1 MSRTSLARTGLTAL
15 TIAVAPLA
23 AAGCN
28 SDASQDSSSPVE
40 PQPTE
45 DDPVASARPLEIVDG
60 RGNTWT
66 APDGTEVA
74 FVAVLPPARVAGEPG
89 RVLLAFPPGGQD
101 LDLTE
106 RLVEE
111 DWRAEALARGW
122 IVVSPA
128 APSTGLWYT
137 DETAALLPDFLD
149 SIAATF
155 PPADGTFDLA
165 GVSNGG
171 LSGFRAA
178 LEHPERFRSMVLF
191 PGSPSSDTTDEQFA
205 ALDEIDITLI
215 VGGDDASWLQ
225 GSQQA
230 HDRLA
235 ALGIESELVI
245 VPGEGHIIESLT
257 PAQLWDAL
265 DP

>member
-1 MSRTSLARTGLTAL
+1 MVLAWSTSSCSDETSRDAVTASTSAPTAS
-15 TIAVAPLA
+15 AQPLA
-23 AAGCN
+23 
-28 SDASQDSSSPVE
+28 
-40 PQPTE
+40 
-45 DDPVASARPLEIVDG
+45 IVDG

-66 APDGTEVA
+66 APDGTEVS

-106 RLVEE
+106 RLVDE
-111 DWRAEALARGW
+111 DWRDEALSRGW
-122 IVVSPA
+122 VVVSPA

-137 DETAALLPDFLD
+137 DETAALLPAFLD

-155 PPADGTFDLA
+155 PPTDGTFDLA

-191 PGSPSSDTTDEQFA
+191 PGSPPNDTTDEEFA
-205 ALDEIDITLI
+205 ALDAIDITLI

-235 ALGIESELVI
+235 ALDIDSELVI

>member
-1 MSRTSLARTGLTAL
+1 MASLGS
-15 TIAVAPLA
+15 
-23 AAGCN
+23 AGCTN
-28 SDASQDSSSPVE
+28 DPPEDAPSVE
-40 PQPTE
+40 PGSTE
-45 DDPVASARPLEIVDG
+45 DDPATAPLHVVDG

-66 APDGTEVA
+66 APDGTEVS
-74 FVAVLPPARVAGEPG
+74 FVVVLPPTRVAGEPG

-106 RLVEE
+106 RLVE
-111 DWRAEALARGW
+111 DRWRDEALARGW
-122 IVVSPA
+122 VVVSPA

-137 DETAALLPDFLD
+137 DETAALLPAFLD
-149 SIAATF
+149 SVAATF
-155 PPADGTFDLA
+155 PPTDGTFDLA

-178 LEHPERFRSMVLF
+178 LDHPERFRSMVLF
-191 PGSPSSDTTDEQFA
+191 PGSPPSDTTDDQFA
-205 ALDEIDITLI
+205 ALDAIDITLI

-225 GSQQA
+225 GSQVA